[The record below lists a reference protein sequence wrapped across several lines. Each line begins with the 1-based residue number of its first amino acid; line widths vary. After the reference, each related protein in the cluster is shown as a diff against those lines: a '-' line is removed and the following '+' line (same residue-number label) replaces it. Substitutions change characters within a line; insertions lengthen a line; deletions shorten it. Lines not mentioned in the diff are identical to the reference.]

1 MDDGSEIKN
10 MESTIWYL
18 KNIKLFRNLT
28 DSDFYALNRSANVK
42 QCSRREQISG
52 KTNLGNTVYLIKKG
66 RVKIYQLLPNG
77 EGFTLE
83 VLESGEIFGESE
95 NDDNV
100 PRDTIAETLDD
111 TLLYVMRRRD
121 FELFL
126 KKKPDL
132 TMRLTRFARA
142 RREDIHNHLE
152 NLVFRTASSRLACLL
167 LYFAGGGG
175 VHNSTG
181 MELRVKLSRADL
193 AKLTGAVRETIDD
206 LLKELER
213 LSIIEVRGRR
223 IRLLNQW
230 KLKKIADAK
239 MHELE
244 IPPDEEEES
253 NLFEVASDSLA
264 PPTEQKTSQ

>member
-1 MDDGSEIKN
+1 
-10 MESTIWYL
+10 MEAQIWYL
-18 KNIKLFRNLT
+18 KNIKFFNNLT

-42 QCSRREQISG
+42 QCSRREQVSG

-66 RVKIYQLLPNG
+66 RVKIYKLLPNG
-77 EGFTLE
+77 EGLTLE

-95 NDDNV
+95 NDDSV
-100 PRDTIAETLDD
+100 PRDTIAETLDE

-132 TMRLTRFARA
+132 TTHLTRFAPT
-142 RREDIHNHLE
+142 RRQHIHNHLE

-167 LYFAGGGG
+167 LFFADGGG

-181 MELRVKLSRADL
+181 MELPVKLSRADL
-193 AKLTGAVRETIDD
+193 AKLTGTARETIDD

-230 KLKKIADAK
+230 KIKKIADAK
-239 MHELE
+239 MVELE
-244 IPPDEEEES
+244 IPPDEEEEP
-253 NLFEVASDSLA
+253 NLFDVPSSSLT
-264 PPTEQKTSQ
+264 PPTEQKTAQ